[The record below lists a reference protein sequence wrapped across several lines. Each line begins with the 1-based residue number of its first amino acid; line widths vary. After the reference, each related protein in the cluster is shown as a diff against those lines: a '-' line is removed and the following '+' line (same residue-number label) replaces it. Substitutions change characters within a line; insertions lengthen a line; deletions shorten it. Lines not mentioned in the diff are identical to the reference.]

1 MTVHRMMGIETEY
14 GVLEPGQPMA
24 NPMALSAAVVAAY
37 AQTVAA
43 TTRWDYEGEDP
54 LADARGFRLDR
65 AAAHP
70 DQLTDSPADLAAA
83 LGPYHRRRPHAGE
96 RPAPMTS
103 LVLTNGARLYVDHA
117 HPEYSSPEVTGPRAA
132 VTWDRAGEEIMR
144 RSAAALAAEPAMPD
158 VALYK
163 NNVDGKGQSYGTH
176 ENYLMDRRVPFGDI
190 VRYLTPFLVTRQVF
204 TGAGRVG
211 LGQRS
216 EIPGFQL
223 SQRADYIENDV
234 GLETTFNRPIINTR
248 DEPHADAE
256 RHRRLHV
263 IAGDA
268 NLLQTATY
276 LKLGT
281 TSLVL
286 WLLEQEAIPL
296 ALDAVAL
303 DDAVAETRAVS
314 HDTTLSHRLTLADG
328 RSMTALEIQRLYLE
342 VISEAVEAAGDVDA
356 ETRDVLERW
365 DSVLTRLA
373 EDPMTC
379 AADVEWVAKLRV
391 LEGLRRRDGI
401 GWENPR
407 LAALDLQWSDVRPER
422 SIYQRLA
429 ATGAVELLVT
439 PEEVDHAVHHPPI
452 DTRAW
457 FRGEAI
463 RRYGTAV
470 SAAGWESVVL
480 DVPGAEHLVR
490 LPMLEPARGTREHV
504 GEVLDQSADVAGLL
518 EELRRRH
525 G

>member
-1 MTVHRMMGIETEY
+1 MGIETEY

-37 AQTVAA
+37 AQTVEA
-43 TTRWDYEGEDP
+43 TARWDYEGEDP

-70 DQLTDSPADLAAA
+70 DQLTDSPAELAAA
-83 LGPYHRRRPHAGE
+83 LGPYHRRRPDPTE

-132 VTWDRAGEEIMR
+132 VRWDRAGEEVMR
-144 RSAAALAAEPAMPD
+144 RAAAALAAEPAMPD

-176 ENYLMDRRVPFGDI
+176 ENYLMDRAVPFGDV
-190 VRYLTPFLVTRQVF
+190 VRYLTPFLVTRPVF
-204 TGAGRVG
+204 SGAGRVG

-216 EIPGFQL
+216 EVPGFQL
-223 SQRADYIENDV
+223 AQRADYIENDV

-256 RHRRLHV
+256 RYRRLHV

-268 NLLQTATY
+268 NLLEVATY

-286 WLLEQEAIPL
+286 WLLEQDAVPL

-303 DDAVAETRAVS
+303 DDPVVEARLVS
-314 HDTTLSHRLTLADG
+314 HDTTLTHRLTLADG
-328 RSMTALEIQRLYLE
+328 RSMTALEVQRLYLD
-342 VISEAVEAAGDVDA
+342 VIREAVEAAGDVDA
-356 ETRDVLERW
+356 ETREVLDRW
-365 DSVLTRLA
+365 DSVLTRLG
-373 EDPMTC
+373 EDPMSC
-379 AADVEWVAKLRV
+379 AAEVEWVAKLRV

-401 GWENPR
+401 GWEDPR

-429 ATGAVELLVT
+429 TSGAVERLVSS
-439 PEEVDHAVHHPPI
+439 EEVEQAVLTAPE

-457 FRGEAI
+457 FRGETV
-463 RRYGTAV
+463 RRYGTGVA
-470 SAAGWESVVL
+470 AAGWESVVL
-480 DVPGAEHLVR
+480 DIPGHDHLVR
-490 LPMLEPARGTREHV
+490 LPMLEPARGSREHI
-504 GEVLDQSADVAGLL
+504 GAVLDQSPDVATLL
-518 EELRRRH
+518 DGLRRHH